1 MSQPG
6 ITGGERERI
15 VAHGEVGVVELGR
28 LVRGGSSRSNL
39 RSGQTEMF
47 PCFFLN
53 NGEAPKGLEASFISN
68 GGCTIYTKDP
78 IKRKFYT

>member
-47 PCFFLN
+47 LCFF
-53 NGEAPKGLEASFISN
+53 F
-68 GGCTIYTKDP
+68 
-78 IKRKFYT
+78 